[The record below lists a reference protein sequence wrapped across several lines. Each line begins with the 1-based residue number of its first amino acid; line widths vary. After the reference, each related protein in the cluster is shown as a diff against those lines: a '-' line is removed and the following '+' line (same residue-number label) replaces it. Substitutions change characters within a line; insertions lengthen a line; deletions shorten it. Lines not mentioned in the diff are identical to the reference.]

1 MFMEEILNKN
11 IIKELGLDDL
21 PEEEQ
26 EKTMLKIGEIIFKG
40 VIVRVLQ
47 ELSDKEAKEFEE
59 LISNKPDD
67 QEAILNFLQKKVPN
81 LDEITNEEVAR
92 FKQESLDFMNKLE

>member
-11 IIKELGLDDL
+11 IIKELGLDGL

-26 EKTMLKIGEIIFKG
+26 EKAMLKIGEIIFKG
-40 VIVRVLQ
+40 VMVRVLQ
-47 ELSDKEAKEFEE
+47 ELNDKEAKEFEE